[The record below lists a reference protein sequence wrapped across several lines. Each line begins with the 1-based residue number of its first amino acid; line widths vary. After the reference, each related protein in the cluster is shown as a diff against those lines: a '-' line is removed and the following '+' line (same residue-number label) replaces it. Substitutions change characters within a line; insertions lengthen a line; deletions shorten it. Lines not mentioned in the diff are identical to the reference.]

1 MRLPFELKTIANTY
15 QPEAFISGIVFF
27 PAGESICR
35 TFYLIILEQY
45 IIAMR
50 RYCLDII

>member
-15 QPEAFISGIVFF
+15 QPEAFISGIVFSRRGKHM
-27 PAGESICR
+27 PY
-35 TFYLIILEQY
+35 FYLIILEQY